1 MPKSRQSTPAR
12 VCVLPPIRCSE
23 EERQTIRERAA
34 AARMTQSEYL
44 RTMAV
49 SGRIVMKESKADT
62 ALIFQLQRVGVN
74 LNQIAHTMHMHS
86 GKIPANLAATLALLD
101 TVLMEALD
109 VVGAA

>member
-1 MPKSRQSTPAR
+1 MPKSKHSTPAR
-12 VCVLPPIRCSE
+12 GCVLPPIRCSE

-49 SGRIVMKESKADT
+49 SGRVVMREAKADT

-74 LNQIAHTMHMHS
+74 LNQIAHTMHAHS
-86 GKIPANLAATLALLD
+86 GKIPDNFAATLDLLD
-101 TVLMEALD
+101 TVLINALD
-109 VVGAA
+109 VVGAV